1 MTETLL
7 SRTPRD
13 QLPEALGQ
21 AWDTL
26 NRLTGEPAFIEAFAS
41 APEVLNLVMNEFY
54 AKIFFGGR
62 VENRYKQLARLY
74 LSLNHGCRTCNL
86 QNVPGALEA
95 GVTRAQIDHL
105 LEFETGPFTDAERA
119 VLRFAHQML
128 LTNPAGELTPELYE
142 ALSAHFSDAEI
153 CELGACMAMVGGFA
167 KLSFVLG
174 LVEKESYCEFGSR
187 RTADSA

>member
-1 MTETLL
+1 MSETLL
-7 SRTPRD
+7 ARTPRD
-13 QLPEALGQ
+13 KLAEPLGQ

-26 NRLTGEPAFIEAFAS
+26 NRLTGQPAFVEAFAS
-41 APEVLNLVMNEFY
+41 TPEVLNLVMNEFY

-95 GVTRAQIDHL
+95 GVTQAQIDSL
-105 LEFETGPFTDAERA
+105 LDFEHGPFIDAEKA
-119 VLRFAHQML
+119 VLRFAEQML
-128 LTNPAGELTPELYE
+128 LTNLEGEMSPALHQ
-142 ALSAHFSDAEI
+142 ALRAHFSDAEI

-167 KLSFVLG
+167 KLSFVLN
-174 LVEKESYCEFGSR
+174 LVDKEPYCVFGSR
-187 RTADSA
+187 PPTTG